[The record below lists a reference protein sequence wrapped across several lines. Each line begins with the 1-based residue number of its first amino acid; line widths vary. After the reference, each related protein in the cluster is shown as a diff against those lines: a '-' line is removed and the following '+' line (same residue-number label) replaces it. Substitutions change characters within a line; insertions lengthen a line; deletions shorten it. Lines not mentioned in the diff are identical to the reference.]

1 MLIHYDKPE
10 VAIMRIR
17 CPPSSITMMLPTE
30 VTKIPVQDQAFN
42 VKLAVV
48 PTPSANADVPE
59 PATVVTAAHTT
70 NQTHTVNTITHTH
83 THTRHEPAAHSPTG
97 LQLAAPALEANA
109 HDKLKPLAPLLGM

>member
-1 MLIHYDKPE
+1 
-10 VAIMRIR
+10 MRMR
-17 CPPSSITMMLPTE
+17 CASYSNTITLPTE
-30 VTKIPVQDQAFN
+30 DTKIPVHDHPFADA
-42 VKLAVV
+42 KLAAV

-59 PATVVTAAHTT
+59 PATVVTTAHT
-70 NQTHTVNTITHTH
+70 NQPNLPHAHTD